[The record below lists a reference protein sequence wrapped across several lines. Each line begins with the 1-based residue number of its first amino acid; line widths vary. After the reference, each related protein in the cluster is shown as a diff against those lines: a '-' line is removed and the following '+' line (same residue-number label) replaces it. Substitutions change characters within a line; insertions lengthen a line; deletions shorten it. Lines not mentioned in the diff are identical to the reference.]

1 MTVID
6 DRKPPARADTP
17 PAHDAPGTVLHTFI
31 AQRRSLL
38 HVATRIL
45 GCPCQAEDV
54 LHDAFLKLCQD
65 PCPEALRCEASYIS
79 RVVRNLALDSYRRQQ
94 LEKRLFIGDVPEQD
108 APLDTNSPDCIAM
121 AQEQATCLRNAMRRL
136 PSRTRD
142 AVVQYYYED
151 QTQKRIAERLGI
163 SATMVNF
170 ILQDA
175 RSALSAMNIAR

>member
-6 DRKPPARADTP
+6 DRAPPAGTE
-17 PAHDAPGTVLHTFI
+17 AHDAHDVPGTVSQTFI
-31 AQRRSLL
+31 AQRRNLL
-38 HVATRIL
+38 NVAMRIL
-45 GCPCQAEDV
+45 GCPCRAEDV
-54 LHDAFLKLCQD
+54 VHDAYLKLCQERCHD
-65 PCPEALRCEASYIS
+65 ALRCEASYIS

-94 LEKRLFIGDVPEQD
+94 LEKRLFIGDVAEQET
-108 APLDTNSPDCIAM
+108 PPDTNSPDRIAM
-121 AQEQATCLRNAMRRL
+121 AQEQATCVRDAMRRL

-142 AVVQYYYED
+142 AVVQYYFED

-175 RSALSAMNIAR
+175 RSALGAMNIAR